1 VTAADGGLLPMN
13 KVTTVTVSEELAG
26 FIEAR
31 ITAGDYAS
39 EAEVVEA
46 ALALLRDEV
55 DGLSAIRAAIE
66 EGEASGEPQ
75 PFDFDDFIDR
85 KRRRSAAE

>member
-1 VTAADGGLLPMN
+1 MN
-13 KVTTVTVSEELAG
+13 EVTTVTVSGELAE

-31 ITAGDYAS
+31 ISAGDYAS
-39 EAEVVEA
+39 ETEVIAA

-55 DGLSAIRAAIE
+55 DGLAAIKAAIE

-75 PFDFDDFIDR
+75 PFDFDEFLQDMH
-85 KRRRSAAE
+85 RRSLLK